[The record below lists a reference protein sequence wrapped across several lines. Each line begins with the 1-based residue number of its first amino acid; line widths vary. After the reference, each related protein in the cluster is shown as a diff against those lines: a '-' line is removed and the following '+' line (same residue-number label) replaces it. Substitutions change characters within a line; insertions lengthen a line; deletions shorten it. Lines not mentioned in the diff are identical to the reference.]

1 MQVRLCIIS
10 NMASTER
17 SVQMSIRLS
26 EEESELRDK
35 LAHHFGIDHAG
46 VMRMAL
52 LKLAREEGITLN
64 EKKTVP
70 EGTARRK
77 R

>member
-1 MQVRLCIIS
+1 MVCIIN
-10 NMASTER
+10 NMPPIER
-17 SVQMSIRLS
+17 PEKMSIRLS
-26 EEESELRDK
+26 REEAELRNE
-35 LAHHFGIDHAG
+35 LAHHLGIDHAG

-52 LKLAREEGITLN
+52 LKLARSEDISAPQK
-64 EKKTVP
+64 EKAVP